1 MSSISTVE
9 NINPL
14 RRVATKN
21 TAVALPRTITAIKIT
36 GVLASLVAVEAA
48 KGKTRNLQSMS
59 MSMLLKTEHI
69 TTMKNGIDEAAGIG
83 TTVEMEP
90 IRLEDVAD
98 EGALITS
105 DDDEPISILSVLD
118 KNASPEDVI
127 SIIMKETGIDDDADF
142 MERIVAAM
150 PDEKAFRSLS
160 LRKKCKLLHFIFG
173 HSYFHGV
180 FDDFLEKACPS
191 ICPGGSPA
199 DDTVAQG
206 GCCETDAQCSSKSA
220 LFSSLF
226 LFYYITCFLFAH
238 YMCIKQTTAV
248 VVGMGTFSAMT
259 IMYVNVKK
267 QMEEIH
273 SISAALLIQEI

>member
-1 MSSISTVE
+1 MSSISTVK

-36 GVLASLVAVEAA
+36 GVLASFVAVEAA
-48 KGKTRNLQSMS
+48 QGKTRNLQSMS

-118 KNASPEDVI
+118 KNAGPEEVI
-127 SIIMKETGIDDDADF
+127 SIIMKATGIDDADIK
-142 MERIVAAM
+142 ERVVESM
-150 PDEKAFRSLS
+150 PDKTTLHSLS
-160 LRKKCKLLHFIFG
+160 TEKKCKLFRFIFG

-180 FDDFLEKACPS
+180 FEDFLEKVCPFT
-191 ICPGGSPA
+191 CPGGSPS